1 MESSK
6 GMVTNSFLILGSKV
20 IIAVLNFILIVILS
34 RYLSIEDFGLFA
46 LVVAMQALFQVLLDA
61 GLSPAYIK
69 SNNPSSDLRNTFFT
83 INIVLG
89 GINFILLIIIAPILS
104 MIYSNDDLMY
114 LILIFSIS
122 VLISSFGFQGMSELL
137 REKRFFTITKISI
150 LATFITFILSFI
162 AAYIDM
168 QVWSFIVKA
177 ITMSTATT
185 LLIFYY
191 NGFHHNIVNL
201 NTIKVYID
209 ELRFGYEIFKNR
221 MLNGLFNSSD
231 KFFIGVFST
240 VGDLG
245 QYTNAQNITRM
256 IDTNIR
262 MSIGT
267 VVYSYIER
275 YSNTS
280 RRNFYDKYAVVVFIA
295 TILFNGI
302 IILEGDL
309 LFLHIFGD
317 KWLEAS
323 QYIQFFA
330 FLSTGITLKGIYI
343 TISMSENNM
352 KKQNILTFYGLMILF
367 MSIIITYLFSLS
379 LYIFIITF
387 SLSIFLFWLVTLYYE
402 LKIHNK
408 NSMFIK
414 YVFFIYSIIFI
425 LLYLRYFVLANS
437 IEEAVI
443 LCTTFITMLLLISYH
458 YYIKFIKEKNVKFI

>member
-209 ELRFGYEIFKNR
+209 
-221 MLNGLFNSSD
+221 
-231 KFFIGVFST
+231 
-240 VGDLG
+240 
-245 QYTNAQNITRM
+245 
-256 IDTNIR
+256 
-262 MSIGT
+262 
-267 VVYSYIER
+267 
-275 YSNTS
+275 
-280 RRNFYDKYAVVVFIA
+280 
-295 TILFNGI
+295 
-302 IILEGDL
+302 
-309 LFLHIFGD
+309 
-317 KWLEAS
+317 
-323 QYIQFFA
+323 
-330 FLSTGITLKGIYI
+330 
-343 TISMSENNM
+343 
-352 KKQNILTFYGLMILF
+352 
-367 MSIIITYLFSLS
+367 
-379 LYIFIITF
+379 
-387 SLSIFLFWLVTLYYE
+387 
-402 LKIHNK
+402 
-408 NSMFIK
+408 
-414 YVFFIYSIIFI
+414 
-425 LLYLRYFVLANS
+425 
-437 IEEAVI
+437 
-443 LCTTFITMLLLISYH
+443 
-458 YYIKFIKEKNVKFI
+458 